1 MEPFI
6 HCENLVKIYQVSS
19 LEVVALQGLNLVVHP
34 GELMGIVGA
43 SGSGKST
50 LLNILGGLDRPSAG
64 RVMINGYDL
73 LKAPAPIL
81 DEYRRTQV
89 GFVWQ
94 QTARNLIP
102 YLSAQDN
109 VELPMTIEGVGG
121 REKKAWTREL
131 LETVGLWEHRKHR
144 LAQLSGGQQQRV
156 AIAVAL
162 ANRPKLLLGDE
173 PTGEV
178 DSATAQEILS
188 LFRQMNEQYGLTTI
202 IVTHDPQAARTVD
215 RVVTIRDGS
224 TSSETVRRGSDTSL
238 NSPRLRSGQAV
249 QAVEAALVQ
258 GAQDVSASMHVY
270 DEYVMVDRV
279 GRLQIPPDL
288 RQELSIGGR
297 VTLERADDGILIR
310 PVEGFEPI
318 EIPQDEA
325 GDEAGQDAAPS
336 RAWGLARW
344 IKGLKRQEQGDRTN
358 QRQTEL

>member
-6 HCENLVKIYQVSS
+6 LCENLVKIYKVSG
-19 LEVVALQGLNLVVHP
+19 LEVVALQGLNLAVQP

-64 RVMINGYDL
+64 RVTINGLDL
-73 LKAPAPIL
+73 LKAPASGL

-102 YLSAQDN
+102 YLSAQAN
-109 VELPMTIEGVGG
+109 VELPMTIEGVGS
-121 REKKAWTREL
+121 REKRAWSQEL

-156 AIAVAL
+156 AIAVGL
-162 ANRPKLLLGDE
+162 ANRPRLLLGDE

-178 DSATAQEILS
+178 DSGTAQEILA

-202 IVTHDPQAARTVD
+202 IVTHDPQIARAVD

-224 TSSETVRRGSDTSL
+224 TSSETVRRVAD
-238 NSPRLRSGQAV
+238 
-249 QAVEAALVQ
+249 VEAALTQ
-258 GAQDVSASMHVY
+258 GAQEASAALHVY
-270 DEYVMVDRV
+270 EEFVVVDGA

-288 RQELSIGGR
+288 RAEMDIGDR
-297 VTLERADDGILIR
+297 VTLERADGGILIR
-310 PVEGFEPI
+310 PAAGAGPAVSQIYQVSDTEE
-318 EIPQDEA
+318 DE
-325 GDEAGQDAAPS
+325 QLPS
-336 RAWGLARW
+336 RRARLESW
-344 IKGLKRQEQGDRTN
+344 LRRT
-358 QRQTEL
+358 RRKT

>member
-19 LEVVALQGLNLVVHP
+19 LEVVALQGLNLVVQP

-64 RVMINGYDL
+64 RVIINGYDL
-73 LKAPAPIL
+73 LKAPAHVM

-109 VELPMTIEGVGG
+109 VELPMTIGSVGI
-121 REKKAWTREL
+121 REKKAWAQEL
-131 LETVGLWEHRKHR
+131 LEIVGLWDHRRHR

-178 DSATAQEILS
+178 DSATAQEILN

-202 IVTHDPQAARTVD
+202 IVTHDPQAAKTVD

-224 TSSETVRRGSDTSL
+224 TSSETVRRVAD
-238 NSPRLRSGQAV
+238 
-249 QAVEAALVQ
+249 VEAALVE
-258 GAQDVSASMHVY
+258 GVQDVSAAKHVY
-270 DEYVMVDRV
+270 EEYVMVDGA

-288 RQELSIGGR
+288 RQELGIGGR
-297 VTLERADDGILIR
+297 VTLERADGGILIH
-310 PVEGFEPI
+310 PVAGLETI
-318 EIPQDEA
+318 EVPEDEA
-325 GDEAGQDAAPS
+325 GDGPDEASATT
-336 RAWGLARW
+336 RVRGLAKW
-344 IKGLKRQEQGDRTN
+344 IKRLGRT
-358 QRQTEL
+358 T

>member
-6 HCENLVKIYQVSS
+6 VCENLVKIYKVST
-19 LEVVALQGLNLVVHP
+19 LEVVALQGLNLTVQP

-64 RVMINGYDL
+64 QVTVDDL
-73 LKAPAPIL
+73 DLIKAPASAL

-102 YLSAQDN
+102 YLSAQAN
-109 VELPMTIEGVGG
+109 VELPMTIEGLAPSVK
-121 REKKAWTREL
+121 REWAQEL
-131 LETVGLWEHRKHR
+131 LETVGLWEHRKHH

-178 DSATAQEILS
+178 DTATAQEILAM
-188 LFRQMNEQYGLTTI
+188 FRQMNERYGLTTI
-202 IVTHDPQAARTVD
+202 IVTHDPQIARNVD

-224 TSSETVRRGSDTSL
+224 TSSETVRRVAD
-238 NSPRLRSGQAV
+238 
-249 QAVEAALVQ
+249 VEAALTL
-258 GAQDVSASMHVY
+258 GAQDVASAMHIY
-270 DEYVMVDRV
+270 EEYVVVDAA

-288 RQELSIGGR
+288 REELGIGNR
-297 VTLERADDGILIR
+297 VTLEK
-310 PVEGFEPI
+310 VEGGVVIWPASGVQPMVSPDRETSDSLA
-318 EIPQDEA
+318 DEHP
-325 GDEAGQDAAPS
+325 PS
-336 RAWGLARW
+336 RHRGLPRW
-344 IKGLKRQEQGDRTN
+344 LGRGRGET
-358 QRQTEL
+358 

>member
-6 HCENLVKIYQVSS
+6 LCENLVKIYKLSG
-19 LEVVALQGLNLVVHP
+19 LEVVALQGLNLAVQP
-34 GELMGIVGA
+34 GELLGIVGA

-64 RVMINGYDL
+64 RVTINGLDL
-73 LKAPAPIL
+73 LKASASTL
-81 DEYRRTQV
+81 DEYRRAQV

-102 YLSAQDN
+102 YLSARAN
-109 VELPMTIEGVGG
+109 VELPMTIEGVGA
-121 REKKAWTREL
+121 RQKRAWSQEL

-162 ANRPKLLLGDE
+162 ANRPRLLLGDE

-178 DSATAQEILS
+178 DSGTAQEILA

-202 IVTHDPQAARTVD
+202 VVTHDPQVARAVD

-224 TSSETVRRGSDTSL
+224 TSSETVRRVADI
-238 NSPRLRSGQAV
+238 
-249 QAVEAALVQ
+249 EAALAQ
-258 GAQDVSASMHVY
+258 GASSAAHVF
-270 DEYVMVDRV
+270 EEFVVVDGA

-288 RQELSIGGR
+288 RAEMDIGDR

-310 PVEGFEPI
+310 PAAGAGLSLAPAKEGSDVTE
-318 EIPQDEA
+318 DE
-325 GDEAGQDAAPS
+325 QAPS
-336 RAWGLARW
+336 R
-344 IKGLKRQEQGDRTN
+344 RT
-358 QRQTEL
+358 RLEGWLRRTRRKK

>member
-1 MEPFI
+1 MEPLI
-6 HCENLVKIYQVSS
+6 TCENLVKIYKVAG
-19 LEVVALQGLNLVVHP
+19 LEVVALQGLNLSVQP

-64 RVMINGYDL
+64 RLLVDSRDL
-73 LKAPAPIL
+73 LKAPASVL
-81 DEYRRTQV
+81 DEYRRTEV

-102 YLSAQDN
+102 YLSAQEN
-109 VELPMTIEGVGG
+109 VELPMTIEGVAP
-121 REKKAWTREL
+121 REKRAWAREL

-178 DSATAQEILS
+178 DSATAQEILG

-202 IVTHDPQAARTVD
+202 IVTHDPQIARNVD

-224 TSSETVRRGSDTSL
+224 TSSETVRRVAD
-238 NSPRLRSGQAV
+238 
-249 QAVEAALVQ
+249 VEAALTRGVH
-258 GAQDVSASMHVY
+258 DLSAAAHVY
-270 DEYVMVDRV
+270 DEYVVVDAA
-279 GRLQIPPDL
+279 GRLQLPPDL
-288 RQELSIGGR
+288 REELGIVDR
-297 VTLERADDGILIR
+297 VTLERADGGIMIR
-310 PVEGFEPI
+310 PAAGLQPIVSPPAESNVAPELSEGDQPS
-318 EIPQDEA
+318 
-325 GDEAGQDAAPS
+325 S
-336 RAWGLARW
+336 RARTVLGKWLRR
-344 IKGLKRQEQGDRTN
+344 KGRGT
-358 QRQTEL
+358 

>member
-6 HCENLVKIYQVSS
+6 LCENLVKIYKLSG
-19 LEVVALQGLNLVVHP
+19 LEVVALQGLNLAVQP
-34 GELMGIVGA
+34 GELMGIIGA

-64 RVMINGYDL
+64 RVTINGLDL
-73 LKAPAPIL
+73 LKAPGTAL

-102 YLSAQDN
+102 YLSAQAN
-109 VELPMTIEGVGG
+109 VELPMTIESMAV
-121 REKKAWTREL
+121 REKRAWSREL

-178 DSATAQEILS
+178 DSGTAQEILA

-202 IVTHDPQAARTVD
+202 IVTHDPQIARAVD

-224 TSSETVRRGSDTSL
+224 TSSETVRRVAD
-238 NSPRLRSGQAV
+238 
-249 QAVEAALVQ
+249 VEAALAQ
-258 GAQDVSASMHVY
+258 GAQEASAHIYEEFV
-270 DEYVMVDRV
+270 VVDGA

-288 RQELSIGGR
+288 RAEMDIGDR
-297 VTLERADDGILIR
+297 VTLERADGGILIR
-310 PVEGFEPI
+310 PVAGAGLVFSPVS
-318 EIPQDEA
+318 QVSEA
-325 GDEAGQDAAPS
+325 TEDGEYPS
-336 RAWGLARW
+336 RRRRL
-344 IKGLKRQEQGDRTN
+344 GDWLRRT
-358 QRQTEL
+358 RRET

>member
-6 HCENLVKIYQVSS
+6 LCENLVKIYKVSG
-19 LEVVALQGLNLVVHP
+19 LEVVALQGLNLAVQP

-64 RVMINGYDL
+64 RVTINGLDL
-73 LKAPAPIL
+73 LKAPASGL

-102 YLSAQDN
+102 YLSAQAN
-109 VELPMTIEGVGG
+109 VELPMTIEGVGS
-121 REKKAWTREL
+121 REKRAWSREL

-178 DSATAQEILS
+178 DSGTAQEILA
-188 LFRQMNEQYGLTTI
+188 LFRRMNEQYGLTTI
-202 IVTHDPQAARTVD
+202 IVTHDPQIARAVD

-224 TSSETVRRGSDTSL
+224 TSSETVRRV
-238 NSPRLRSGQAV
+238 AE
-249 QAVEAALVQ
+249 VEAALTQ
-258 GAQDVSASMHVY
+258 GAQEASAAMHVY
-270 DEYVMVDRV
+270 EEFVVVDGA

-288 RQELSIGGR
+288 RAEMEIGDR

-310 PVEGFEPI
+310 PAAGAGPSASAVNQVFDVEE
-318 EIPQDEA
+318 DE
-325 GDEAGQDAAPS
+325 QSPS
-336 RAWGLARW
+336 RRTRLEGWLRR
-344 IKGLKRQEQGDRTN
+344 KRRN
-358 QRQTEL
+358 R

>member
-6 HCENLVKIYQVSS
+6 VCENLVKIYKVSG
-19 LEVVALQGLNLVVHP
+19 LEVVALQGLDLVVQP

-64 RVMINGYDL
+64 RVTVNGRDL
-73 LKAPAPIL
+73 LKASASAL
-81 DEYRRTQV
+81 DEYRRTEV

-102 YLSAQDN
+102 YLSAQEN
-109 VELPMTIEGVGG
+109 VELPMTIEGVAPG
-121 REKKAWTREL
+121 EKRAWVQEL

-162 ANRPKLLLGDE
+162 ANRPQLLLGDE

-178 DSATAQEILS
+178 DSGTAQEILT

-202 IVTHDPQAARTVD
+202 IVTHDPQVARNVD

-224 TSSETVRRGSDTSL
+224 TSSETVRRVAD
-238 NSPRLRSGQAV
+238 
-249 QAVEAALVQ
+249 VEAALAQ
-258 GAQDVSASMHVY
+258 GAQEVSAAMPVY
-270 DEYVMVDRV
+270 EEYVVVDAA

-288 RQELSIGGR
+288 RQEIGIGDR
-297 VTLERADDGILIR
+297 VTLEKADGGILIR
-310 PVEGFEPI
+310 PVAGLQPI
-318 EIPQDEA
+318 VSPAKQVSDLLEDQQP
-325 GDEAGQDAAPS
+325 PP
-336 RAWGLARW
+336 RRTGLRDW
-344 IKGLKRQEQGDRTN
+344 LERIRRKRRT
-358 QRQTEL
+358 